1 MTWNNSLKRTAKSA
15 FESCTGLRVT
25 RARGPLPRTEPKA
38 VPRTTPRTAAD
49 RPPTGPVAASAR
61 PPARPE
67 TDRLLR
73 APVFVLSAPRSGS
86 TLLRVLLNS
95 HSQLHSPH
103 ETHFRRITV
112 RFTTEPAHQAME
124 AAGHNLADVE
134 HLLWDRLLH
143 RELTLSGKE
152 FLVEKTPSNV
162 FVWNRL
168 ATCWPDAR
176 FVFLL
181 RHPYSIARS
190 WHEGDPAERPM
201 AEAVRHTREYMRT
214 LEQARA
220 HLPGHTL
227 RYEDLT
233 ADPEASTRALCER
246 LGLPWEPAMTQYGRH
261 DHGAFTKGI
270 GDWTDKIRSGSVQP
284 GRPLPEPGEIPEGL
298 RPMARAWGYLDS

>member
-1 MTWNNSLKRTAKSA
+1 MTWNNDLKRTAKSA

-25 RARGPLPRTEPKA
+25 RARRPLPSSTEA
-38 VPRTTPRTAAD
+38 TLV
-49 RPPTGPVAASAR
+49 RPPAGQVSASAR

-112 RFTTEPAHQAME
+112 RFTTEPANQAMQ

-134 HLLWDRLLH
+134 HILWDRLLH
-143 RELTLSGKE
+143 RELALSGKE

-176 FVFLL
+176 FVFLI

-190 WHEGDPAERPM
+190 WHEGAPEARPM
-201 AEAVRHTREYMRT
+201 EEAVRHTREYMRT
-214 LEQARA
+214 LEQARQ
-220 HLPGHTL
+220 HLPGHSI

-233 ADPEASTRALCER
+233 ADPESATRALCER
-246 LGLPWEPAMTQYGRH
+246 LGIPWEPTMTEYGRH
-261 DHGAFTKGI
+261 DHGEFTKGI
-270 GDWTDKIRSGSVQP
+270 GDWTDKIKSGSVQA

-298 RPMARAWGYLDS
+298 RPMAKAWGYLE

>member
-1 MTWNNSLKRTAKSA
+1 MTWNDNSLKRTAKSA

-25 RARGPLPRTEPKA
+25 RARRPLPQTEA
-38 VPRTTPRTAAD
+38 TLA
-49 RPPTGPVAASAR
+49 RPPAGQVAASAR
-61 PPARPE
+61 PPARPD

-112 RFTTEPAHQAME
+112 RFTTEPANQAME

-134 HLLWDRLLH
+134 HILWDRLLH
-143 RELTLSGKE
+143 RELALSGKE

-176 FVFLL
+176 FVFLI

-190 WHEGDPAERPM
+190 WHEGSPEKRPM
-201 AEAVRHTREYMRT
+201 EEAVRHTREYMRT
-214 LEQARA
+214 LEQARQ
-220 HLPGHTL
+220 HLSGHTL

-233 ADPEASTRALCER
+233 ADPESSTRALCER
-246 LGLPWEPAMTQYGRH
+246 LGLPWEPTMTEYGRH
-261 DHGAFTKGI
+261 DHGDFTKGI
-270 GDWTDKIRSGSVQP
+270 GDWTDKIKSGSVQP
-284 GRPLPEPGEIPEGL
+284 GRPLPDPGEIPEGL
-298 RPMARAWGYLDS
+298 RPMARAWGYLD

>member
-1 MTWNNSLKRTAKSA
+1 VTWNNDLKRTAKSA

-25 RARGPLPRTEPKA
+25 RTRRPLHRTE
-38 VPRTTPRTAAD
+38 AAPEAALA
-49 RPPTGPVAASAR
+49 RPPAGQVAASAR

-67 TDRLLR
+67 TDRLLH

-134 HLLWDRLLH
+134 HILWDRLLH
-143 RELTLSGKE
+143 RELALSGKE

-176 FVFLL
+176 FVFLI

-190 WHEGDPAERPM
+190 WHEGDPEKRPM
-201 AEAVRHTREYMRT
+201 EEAVRHTHEYMRT
-214 LEQARA
+214 LEQARK

-233 ADPEASTRALCER
+233 TDPDAATRALCER
-246 LGLPWEPAMTQYGRH
+246 LAIPWEPAMTEYGRH

-270 GDWTDKIRSGSVQP
+270 GDWTDKIKSGSVQP
-284 GRPLPEPGEIPEGL
+284 GRPLPDPGEIPEGL
-298 RPMARAWGYLDS
+298 LPIARAWGYLDS